1 MGFSGV
7 RMNAIQAPQYGCAMN
22 SSDNG
27 NYRRQFGC
35 WPFAVK
41 VELIMLPMSAI
52 GHWPCIAAMD
62 GESIMKRLVISLCA
76 ATLML
81 TAPVSAETVK
91 IVVPFAAGGPVD
103 QLARIL
109 SHDLSLQL
117 GADVIVED
125 KGGAGGAIGSET
137 VARATP
143 DGTTMLLASMG
154 SHVLSPTLRP
164 PSGYDPVKAFEPVMM
179 VGSVPSLLVVSPKA
193 GISSLKDLIAKANA
207 QAMTYGSAG
216 PGTTMNIAGEM
227 LNAAAGLKI
236 AHVPYRGAAPALT
249 DLMGGH
255 LDMLN
260 ADFPVLLPL
269 IKGNQVQALAIY
281 GAERS
286 PLLPEIPT
294 TKELGL
300 SDVVMESWY
309 GVFVPAGTPAAAR
322 EKLEKALFAVIAV
335 PSVKDKLANN
345 GMHGALDSAA
355 FKARLAK
362 DFPYWQ
368 DTIKKLGITAE

>member
-1 MGFSGV
+1 
-7 RMNAIQAPQYGCAMN
+7 
-22 SSDNG
+22 
-27 NYRRQFGC
+27 
-35 WPFAVK
+35 
-41 VELIMLPMSAI
+41 
-52 GHWPCIAAMD
+52 
-62 GESIMKRLVISLCA
+62 MKRLAISMCA
-76 ATLML
+76 AALL
-81 TAPVSAETVK
+81 FSAQASAETVK
-91 IVVPFAAGGPVD
+91 IIVPFAAGGPVD

-109 SHDLSLQL
+109 ANDLGRLL

-125 KGGAGGAIGSET
+125 KGGAGGTIGSEA

-143 DGTTMLLASMG
+143 DGTTILLASMG
-154 SHVLSPTLRP
+154 SHVISPTLRP
-164 PSGYDPVKAFEPVMM
+164 PGGYHPVKSFDPVMM
-179 VGSVPSLLVVSPKA
+179 VGSVPSLLVVGPTGAST
-193 GISSLKDLIAKANA
+193 LKELIAKAKT
-207 QAMTYGSAG
+207 QSMTYGSAG

-227 LNAAAGLKI
+227 LNAAAGLKV

-269 IKGNQVQALAIY
+269 VKAGKIKALAIY

-286 PLLPEIPT
+286 PLLPDVPT
-294 TKELGL
+294 MAELGL
-300 SDVVMESWY
+300 PDVVMESWY
-309 GVFVPAGTPAAAR
+309 GVFLPAGTPAPIHD
-322 EKLEKALFAVIAV
+322 KLEKALFAVIAL
-335 PSVKDKLANN
+335 PTVKERLAAG

-368 DTIKKLGITAE
+368 ATIQRLGIKAD

>member
-1 MGFSGV
+1 
-7 RMNAIQAPQYGCAMN
+7 
-22 SSDNG
+22 
-27 NYRRQFGC
+27 
-35 WPFAVK
+35 
-41 VELIMLPMSAI
+41 
-52 GHWPCIAAMD
+52 
-62 GESIMKRLVISLCA
+62 MKRLAIFVA
-76 ATLML
+76 AAALLL
-81 TAPVSAETVK
+81 TAPVLAETVK

-109 SHDLSLQL
+109 SHDLALQL

-137 VARATP
+137 VARAAP
-143 DGTTMLLASMG
+143 DGNTMLLASMG
-154 SHVLSPTLRP
+154 SHVISPTLRP
-164 PSGYDPVKAFEPVMM
+164 PAGYDPVKSFEPVMM

-193 GISSLKDLIAKANA
+193 GISSLKELIAKAKA
-207 QAMTYGSAG
+207 KAMTYGSAG

-227 LNAAAGLKI
+227 LNASAGLKI

-300 SDVVMESWY
+300 PDVVMESWY
-309 GVFVPAGTPAAAR
+309 GVFVPAGTPPAAR
-322 EKLEKALFAVIAV
+322 AKLEKALFAVIAV
-335 PSVKDKLANN
+335 PSVKEKLANN

-368 DTIKKLGITAE
+368 ATIKKLGITAE